1 MVRVDVRLRAFAGLL
16 PGSRAVV
23 VASGTVMAG
32 VLVVFVIRLAAA
44 IGVVS
49 VAAVVVVS
57 AQRFVTLVVLVSAVV
72 VATVVKIKV
81 DVASGNAGGLF
92 PRTVLV
98 RLLLAPSRQMA

>member
-1 MVRVDVRLRAFAGLL
+1 MVRVDARLRAFAGLL

-81 DVASGNAGGLF
+81 DIASGNAGGLF

-98 RLLLAPSRQMA
+98 RLLLAPSRQVA

>member
-1 MVRVDVRLRAFAGLL
+1 MVRVDARLRAFAGLL
-16 PGSRAVV
+16 FGSRAVV
-23 VASGTVMAG
+23 AVSGAVMNG
-32 VLVVFVIRLAAA
+32 VQVVFGIWLAAA

>member
-1 MVRVDVRLRAFAGLL
+1 MVRVDARLRAFAGLL

-23 VASGTVMAG
+23 VASGPVMAE

-72 VATVVKIKV
+72 DATVVKIKV
-81 DVASGNAGGLF
+81 DIASGNAGGLF

-98 RLLLAPSRQMA
+98 RLLLAPSRQVA

>member
-1 MVRVDVRLRAFAGLL
+1 MVRLDVRLCAFAGLL

-32 VLVVFVIRLAAA
+32 VLVVFGIWLAAA

-49 VAAVVVVS
+49 VAAVLVVS

-72 VATVVKIKV
+72 VATVVKMKV
-81 DVASGNAGGLF
+81 DITSGNAGGLF